1 VYSLRFRHRLETL
14 FAHTYLLLFGKLAV
28 GGLLTLAVPAF
39 HQLER
44 GFYKSTAAVYLGAA
58 AMMAGG
64 DTYLWW
70 SSETA
75 GVISPLATVLWCL
88 FALLFTG
95 YFVTLFVEM
104 PFLRARLFPW
114 AVLAGF
120 VALAVTGWQY
130 RPEGAGII
138 AGIPYVLVPIAGAAA
153 LGGAASGML
162 LGHWYLIDLDLD
174 LDPLMRMYAFCKATL
189 LLEIGV
195 VVSAAALLWLWPGS
209 GLDEGFARA
218 FGPDQG
224 ILTIA
229 RIAAWSLGVI
239 LLVLIAKTL
248 EIPQT
253 MAATGLFYIQATTIA
268 VGEII
273 AHWLLFRTGLPL

>member
-1 VYSLRFRHRLETL
+1 MHRLETL

-28 GGLLTLAVPAF
+28 GGLLALAVPTF

-58 AMMAGG
+58 VAMAGG
-64 DTYLWW
+64 DAYLWC
-70 SSETA
+70 TA
-75 GVISPLATVLWCL
+75 EVSGVISPVATLLWL
-88 FALLFTG
+88 VFASLFTG

-104 PFLRARLFPW
+104 PFLRARIYPW
-114 AVLAGF
+114 AVLIGF
-120 VALAVTGWQY
+120 IALAVTGWQY
-130 RPEGAGII
+130 RPVSSGMLT
-138 AGIPYVLVPIAGAAA
+138 GIPYVLVPIAGAAA

-174 LDPLMRMYAFCKATL
+174 LDPLLRMYAFCKTTL
-189 LLEIGV
+189 LLEIV
-195 VVSAAALLWLWPGS
+195 VVVAAAAVLWAWPGAP
-209 GLDEGFARA
+209 LAEGFDMA
-218 FGPDQG
+218 FGPEQG
-224 ILTIA
+224 ILTLA
-229 RIAAWSLGVI
+229 RVAAWSLGVV
-239 LLVLIAKTL
+239 LLVLLAKTL
-248 EIPQT
+248 AIPQT

>member
-1 VYSLRFRHRLETL
+1 METL

-28 GGLLTLAVPAF
+28 GGLLALAVPVF

-58 AMMAGG
+58 IAMAGG
-64 DTYLWW
+64 DTYLLL
-70 SSETA
+70 SSDATGAVSPMATA
-75 GVISPLATVLWCL
+75 LWVL

-104 PFLRARLFPW
+104 PFLRARLFPM
-114 AVLAGF
+114 AVLSGF
-120 VALAVTGWQY
+120 VALAVAGWQY
-130 RPEGAGII
+130 RPETVSAI
-138 AGIPYVLVPIAGAAA
+138 AGIPYVLVPMAGAAA

-162 LGHWYLIDLDLD
+162 LGHWYLIDVDLD
-174 LDPLMRMYAFCKATL
+174 LDPLMRMYAFCRATL
-189 LLEIGV
+189 LLEIAAV
-195 VVSAAALLWLWPGS
+195 IVAVSLLWIWPGS
-209 GLDEGFARA
+209 PLGTGFASA
-218 FGPDQG
+218 FGAEQG
-224 ILTIA
+224 ILTLA
-229 RIAAWSLGVI
+229 RAAAWGLGLV

-253 MAATGLFYIQATTIA
+253 MAATGLFYIQATTVA